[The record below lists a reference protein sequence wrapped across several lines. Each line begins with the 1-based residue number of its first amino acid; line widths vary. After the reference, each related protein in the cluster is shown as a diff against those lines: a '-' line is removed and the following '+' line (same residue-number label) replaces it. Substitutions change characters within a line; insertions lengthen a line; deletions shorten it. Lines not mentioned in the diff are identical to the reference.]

1 MSTINFKSTK
11 STFFTII
18 IAVTVIG
25 LFVLSV
31 TQLFYLNEDVKSI
44 VFIQAI
50 CWLCI
55 AFLLWTFFFTH
66 YIIKDGYIFY
76 RSGPINGKIEIN
88 QIQEIIVGE
97 KFIGLLKPATGNN
110 GLVIKYNRWDEIYIS
125 PNTNEKFVAEL
136 LKLNGSIKVIDLKT
150 K

>member
-25 LFVLSV
+25 LIALSV
-31 TQLFYLNEDVKSI
+31 AQLFYLNEDIKSI
-44 VFIQAI
+44 IFIQAV

-55 AFLLWTFFFTH
+55 AFLLWIFFNTH
-66 YIIKDGYIFY
+66 YSIDNGYLFY
-76 RSGPINGKIEIN
+76 KSGPINGKIEIS
-88 QIQEIIVGE
+88 QIHEVIVGE
-97 KFIGLLKPATGNN
+97 KFIGILKPATGNN

-125 PNTNEKFVAEL
+125 PNTNEKFVEEL
-136 LKLNGSIKVIDLKT
+136 LKLNEKIKVTDLKR

>member
-1 MSTINFKSTK
+1 MSTTHFKSTK

-25 LFVLSV
+25 LIVLSV
-31 TQLFYLNEDVKSI
+31 TQLFYQNEDIRSI
-44 VFIQAI
+44 IFIQAI

-55 AFLLWTFFFTH
+55 AFLLWTFFYTH
-66 YIIKDGYIFY
+66 YSIKDGYIYY

-88 QIQEIIVGE
+88 QIHEIIVGE

-110 GLVIKYNRWDEIYIS
+110 GLVIKYKRWDEIYIS

-136 LKLNGSIKVIDLKT
+136 LKLNDSIKVIDLKT